1 MHAPAAAA
9 LPARLSSGT
18 FDAEAV
24 GGGASFKAPPTPT
37 PRAAWWRGAT
47 AGAAGATLLLVAL
60 ATAASTAGSRAQ
72 APPGA
77 YSHPSHTR
85 EGPGWL
91 PRDSWPQ
98 GGGGGGG
105 GGGHLLSPTS
115 RLLVSYAYYEKDA
128 GQASNLAF
136 FAAVGMGA
144 PPWTPGAPTPLR
156 GAASVLPP
164 PPHTDF
170 VVTVAGD
177 ACTPCAAFAGRL
189 AVDGR
194 GAGVAGVSRAW
205 SGEGYGPPRDRGT
218 LALLHRT
225 SNTGMDLASHNV
237 SLTYAAVALAG
248 GGKQPTGAAVVA
260 ALARTYA
267 WFLFLNS
274 SCKGP
279 FLPPSLP
286 PSYPWPAAYL
296 HRFAGR
302 VHLVASALVCLP
314 PADAG
319 GPGPR
324 AESWAFAL
332 DGVGLATAV
341 SASAFHAARTCKL
354 CADGDAGIVVGGEYG
369 LSKALLAHGYAL
381 SVLSSRYDP
390 RVDWAAPTHWACN
403 DGAHASRMGTHGG
416 VSMHPFE
423 SVFVKA
429 SWGVGEPFTSVYAR
443 WALDHAAG
451 KPGTAGVYNETAYR
465 WAISEEAVRVS
476 GA

>member
-1 MHAPAAAA
+1 MRAPAAAA
-9 LPARLSSGT
+9 LRARLSSGDN
-18 FDAEAV
+18 DAEAV
-24 GGGASFKAPPTPT
+24 GGATLFKAPPTPT
-37 PRAAWWRGAT
+37 TRAAWWRGAV
-47 AGAAGATLLLVAL
+47 AGATGSTLVLVAL
-60 ATAASTAGSRAQ
+60 ATAASAAGSRVRD
-72 APPGA
+72 PPRA
-77 YSHPSHTR
+77 YAHPAHAR
-85 EGPGWL
+85 EGLGWL

-98 GGGGGGG
+98 GGGVGNGAPPT
-105 GGGHLLSPTS
+105 LSPSS
-115 RLLVSYAYYEKDA
+115 RLLVSYAYYEKGA

-144 PPWTPGAPTPLR
+144 PPWMPGAPPPPR
-156 GAASVLPP
+156 GAASALPP

-177 ACTPCAAFAGRL
+177 ACTPCASFAARL

-194 GAGVAGVSRAW
+194 GAGVPGVARAW
-205 SGEGYGPPRDRGT
+205 SGDGYGPPGDRGT

-237 SLTYAAVALAG
+237 SLTYAAVAFAG
-248 GGKQPTGAAVVA
+248 GGKKATGAAVVA
-260 ALARTYA
+260 ALAQTYV
-267 WFLFLNS
+267 FFFMVNS
-274 SCKGP
+274 SARGP

-286 PSYPWPAAYL
+286 PTYPWPAAYL
-296 HRFAGR
+296 HRFSGR
-302 VHLVASALVCLP
+302 IHMVASALVCLP

-332 DGVGLATAV
+332 DTVGLTTAV
-341 SASAFHAARTCKL
+341 SASTFHAARTCKL
-354 CADGDAGIVVGGEYG
+354 CADGDSGIVVGGEYG
-369 LSKALLAHGYAL
+369 LSKAMLAHGHGL

-390 RVDWAAPTHWACN
+390 RVDWASPTHWACN
-403 DGAHASRMGTHGG
+403 DGAHASRVGTHGG

-423 SVFVKA
+423 SVFVKT
-429 SWGVGEPFTSVYAR
+429 SWGVGEPFASTYAR
-443 WALDHAAG
+443 WRLDHAAG